1 MKKDREGKNLKVHP
15 HTKNLPPLPTSRN
28 RRAFSPYKLSN
39 LKEVIEM
46 QEAKDLHFTEN
57 YLPQISKKSGMDS
70 LLHLSSRD
78 K

>member
-1 MKKDREGKNLKVHP
+1 MK
-15 HTKNLPPLPTSRN
+15 
-28 RRAFSPYKLSN
+28 
-39 LKEVIEM
+39 
-46 QEAKDLHFTEN
+46 EAKDLHFTEN

>member
-1 MKKDREGKNLKVHP
+1 
-15 HTKNLPPLPTSRN
+15 
-28 RRAFSPYKLSN
+28 
-39 LKEVIEM
+39 M

-57 YLPQISKKSGMDS
+57 YLPQIIKKSGMDS